1 MKRSHAIERF
11 PFNQPNRLL
20 HLTILIMVL
29 MIVVRST
36 YSSESFVLTSYLLSY
51 WDKWNIN
58 WLNQTLHTM
67 YYTLPQHSTYY
78 NFISRSIAA
87 LLQSSAYDIRVVL
100 ATDRLDQDWRRHLVV
115 LESQGCFCFDNSNVR
130 RMGMSQVCVPLRL
143 RRWLRMALWRVN
155 SEGTDAH
162 KLPLKGTYLIKRFIH
177 NVP

>member
-1 MKRSHAIERF
+1 MKRSHAIKRS
-11 PFNQPNRLL
+11 PLNQPIRLL
-20 HLTILIMVL
+20 HLPILLIMVL

-36 YSSESFVLTSYLLSY
+36 YSFESFVLTSYLLSY
-51 WDKWNIN
+51 WEKWNIN

-67 YYTLPQHSTYY
+67 YHTLPQHSTYY

-87 LLQSSAYDIRVVL
+87 YATEFCIRVVF

-115 LESQGCFCFDNSNVR
+115 LESQGCFCFDNGNVR

-162 KLPLKGTYLIKRFIH
+162 KLPLKGTYLIKRFLH
-177 NVP
+177 NVS